1 MVYFLWNRELEFSV
15 RDRDGCSIVSVRG
28 NVFTYGRV
36 MALQP
41 LRYSPRLGSPKLG
54 QGSEMRACACDI
66 PTLSLSREREQEQAA
81 GSRQQAAGSL
91 STS

>member
-1 MVYFLWNRELEFSV
+1 
-15 RDRDGCSIVSVRG
+15 
-28 NVFTYGRV
+28 

-81 GSRQQAAGSL
+81 GSRQPFNIITSL
-91 STS
+91 YLIIEKRNISS